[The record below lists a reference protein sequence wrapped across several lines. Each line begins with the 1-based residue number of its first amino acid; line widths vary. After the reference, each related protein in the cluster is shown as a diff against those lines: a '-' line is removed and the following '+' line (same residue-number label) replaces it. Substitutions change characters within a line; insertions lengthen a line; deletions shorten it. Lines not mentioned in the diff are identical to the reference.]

1 MLTYL
6 LLFLGFALLVKGAD
20 ILVDGSSSIAKKFG
34 ISDLVIGLT
43 IVAMGTSA
51 PELVVN
57 IIASI
62 KGNSDIAIG
71 NVVGSNIA
79 NILLILG
86 VASIIYPLSITKG
99 TAYKE
104 IPLNML
110 AVALLFVLANDF
122 LIDGMNFSMITRSD
136 GIAFFGFFLI
146 FLYYTFG
153 IAKVKGKEKDDIKKY
168 HPLIAALLVVGGIVC
183 LTIGGKLVVDAAVSI
198 ASRFG
203 ISQSLIGLTIVAI
216 GTSLPELATSAV
228 AAWKKSADIAV
239 GNIVGSNI
247 FNIFWILGL
256 SSIIHPIP
264 LNSINNFDILVCF
277 LATVLL
283 FIFMY
288 TGKKNTL
295 ERWQGIIF
303 IGIYTSYLSYLVIRG

>member
-43 IVAMGTSA
+43 IVAMWTSA

-168 HPLIAALLVVGGIVC
+168 HPLIAALLVV
-183 LTIGGKLVVDAAVSI
+183 
-198 ASRFG
+198 
-203 ISQSLIGLTIVAI
+203 
-216 GTSLPELATSAV
+216 
-228 AAWKKSADIAV
+228 
-239 GNIVGSNI
+239 
-247 FNIFWILGL
+247 
-256 SSIIHPIP
+256 
-264 LNSINNFDILVCF
+264 
-277 LATVLL
+277 
-283 FIFMY
+283 
-288 TGKKNTL
+288 
-295 ERWQGIIF
+295 
-303 IGIYTSYLSYLVIRG
+303 